1 MTKLQTISDKNTKS
15 FKIKK
20 LLVKKLNKEQFKKD
34 NLIIVI
40 GGDGFMLQTLKKNKN
55 SKKLFYGINSGNYGF
70 LMNKF
75 SSKNIIKN
83 LSKANM
89 VSIYPLE
96 MIVKNKSNQARK
108 SLAINEVSILRQSR
122 QAASLSIKQGSRQII
137 KKLVSDGVLVSTP
150 AGSTAYNLSV
160 HGPILSLHSKKLSIS
175 PISAFRPRRWK
186 GKIVNDKSKIIITN
200 LDPSKRPI
208 SAVADN
214 LEVRNAKSI
223 TVKTN
228 NKIKEFIFQ
237 ISNTEKIYLS
247 KNSEDLKFNEKILSV
262 KLDKKIIYKENIILQ
277 SLYKAATDQNIPPN
291 TIIEFA
297 RIYGFQVDFQRD
309 IRKEDKFQIMYE
321 VFIDEN
327 KKIIETGEILFAN
340 LKLSGQDNSLY
351 YFDKENLE
359 GHYDKNGKSVQ
370 KALMKSPINGARLS
384 SSFGMRKHPIDG
396 YNKMHRGTDFAAPK
410 GTPIMASGNGI
421 VKKAGWCGGGG
432 NCVKIR
438 HNSTYETVYA
448 HMSKFA
454 RGIKNGVRVKQGQ
467 TIGYVGS
474 TGKSTGPH
482 LHYEVIVNGKK
493 VNSQKL
499 KLPSG
504 KVLKGKNRE
513 YFETAK
519 IKLDVLKSE
528 KIIGLN

>member
-1 MTKLQTISDKNTKS
+1 ML
-15 FKIKK
+15 KK
-20 LLVKKLNKEQFKKD
+20 LLL
-34 NLIIVI
+34 
-40 GGDGFMLQTLKKNKN
+40 
-55 SKKLFYGINSGNYGF
+55 
-70 LMNKF
+70 F
-75 SSKNIIKN
+75 SSKNLNLLGLIFLIIFTIFI
-83 LSKANM
+83 SF
-89 VSIYPLE
+89 Y
-96 MIVKNKSNQARK
+96 SNQQKKINNIKYNNFIDNIYLKKTLNEIVNNLEPRYKKYNHKIK
-108 SLAINEVSILRQSR
+108 SGETFD
-122 QAASLSIKQGSRQII
+122 K
-137 KKLVSDGVLVSTP
+137 
-150 AGSTAYNLSV
+150 
-160 HGPILSLHSKKLSIS
+160 ILSSYSLDTEEIITIKESVSKKFNINKLNTNQ
-175 PISAFRPRRWK
+175 
-186 GKIVNDKSKIIITN
+186 KIEII
-200 LDPSKRPI
+200 LD
-208 SAVADN
+208 
-214 LEVRNAKSI
+214 
-223 TVKTN
+223 KTN

-247 KNSEDLKFNEKILSV
+247 KNSENSKFDEKILSI
-262 KLDKKIIYKENIILQ
+262 KLDKKTIYKENIIVQ
-277 SLYKAATDQNIPPN
+277 SLYKAATDQSIPPN
-291 TIIEFA
+291 IIIEFA

-309 IRKEDKFQIMYE
+309 IRKDDKFQIMYE
-321 VFIDEN
+321 VFIDEHN
-327 KKIIETGEILFAN
+327 KMIETGEILYAN
-340 LKLSGQDNSLY
+340 LKLGGQDNSLY
-351 YFDKENLE
+351 YFDKENAE

-370 KALMKSPINGARLS
+370 KALMKTPINGARLS

-396 YNKMHRGTDFAAPK
+396 FNKMHRGTDFAAPK

-421 VKKAGWCGGGG
+421 IQKAGWCGGGG

-438 HNSTYETVYA
+438 HNSTYETIYA

-454 RGIKNGVRVKQGQ
+454 RGIKKGVRVQQGQ

-513 YFETAK
+513 LFETNK